1 MQIKFLRQ
9 AVYLIGAVLML
20 TSCNQ
25 ILSGAQTPFSKKI
38 LFIGNSYTDI
48 NGGLDKQIE
57 ILSPASRAARISPG
71 GFTLENHW
79 NDGKALQIIRQGG
92 LDYVVLQDQS
102 QTSVVDGNKF
112 YMYAEKFDLEIRKT
126 GARTILFMTWERPD
140 SIRYGVTTANLAA
153 SYNSVGA
160 KLGVQVAPVG
170 LAFARSLRERP
181 DLGLYSQDGHPTSYG
196 TFLAACVLYGKI
208 FNASPVGTS
217 YWDWNI
223 NSELKA
229 YFQRIAAETLG
240 F

>member
-25 ILSGAQTPFSKKI
+25 ILSSAQTPFSKKI

-57 ILSPASRAARISPG
+57 MLSPSIGAARISPG

-79 NDGKALQIIRQGG
+79 TDGKALQIIRQGG

-102 QTSVVDGNKF
+102 QTPVVDGNKF
-112 YMYAEKFDLEIRKT
+112 YMYAEKFDLEIRKSR
-126 GARTILFMTWERPD
+126 ARTILFMTWERPD

-170 LAFARSLRERP
+170 LAFARSLQERP
-181 DLGLYSQDGHPTSYG
+181 DLGLYSQDGHPTPYG